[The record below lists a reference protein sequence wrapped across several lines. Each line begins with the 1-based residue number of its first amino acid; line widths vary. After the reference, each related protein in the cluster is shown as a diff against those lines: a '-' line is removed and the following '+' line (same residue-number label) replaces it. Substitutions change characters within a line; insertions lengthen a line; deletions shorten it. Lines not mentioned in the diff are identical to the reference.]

1 MGQFRMLTAGE
12 SHGKGLTMIIEG
24 LPSGLALA
32 ESDIAPDLVR
42 RQGGYG
48 RGGRM
53 KIESDYAEIMAGVR
67 HGFTLG
73 SPVAL
78 WIQNRDW
85 VNWTVKMAIE
95 PVDDEAEIER
105 VTRMRPGHAD
115 LPGAIKYGFDDVRN
129 VLERASAR
137 ETAARV
143 AVGAVAKRLLAE
155 FGVTFHSHTLS
166 IGGVRSQPGEAIDW
180 AAVEADPVRSADQ
193 AAGEAM
199 VAAINAAKPD
209 GDTVGGEIEVR
220 VSGLPMGLGSHVHW
234 DRKLD
239 GRIAQAICSIN
250 AFKAVGFGAGFDGTV
265 LRGSQVHDVI
275 LPIGQWDGLPWR
287 HATNRHGGIE
297 GGISTGEEIV
307 VRAAIKPIP
316 TLAHPLPSVD
326 LDTGEEVLAHYERS
340 DVCVVPA
347 GGVVAEAMVAIVLA
361 DAWLEKFAGD
371 SLPETRSN
379 YEGYLATIGPRALA
393 KSSGGAANG
402 Q

>member
-1 MGQFRMLTAGE
+1 MGQFRFLTAGE
-12 SHGKGLTMIIEG
+12 SHGKGLTMIVEG
-24 LPSGLALA
+24 LPAGLPLSEA
-32 ESDIAPDLVR
+32 DIAPDLVR

-53 KIESDYAEIMAGVR
+53 KIERDHAEIMGGVR
-67 HGFTLG
+67 HGLTLG

-78 WIQNRDW
+78 WIENRDW
-85 VNWTVKMAIE
+85 VNWTEKMAVE
-95 PVDDEAEIER
+95 PVDIEIER
-105 VTRMRPGHAD
+105 VTRLRPGHAD
-115 LPGAIKYGFDDVRN
+115 LAGAIKYGFDDVRN

-155 FGVTFHSHTLS
+155 FGIVFHSHTLS
-166 IGGVRSQPGEAIDW
+166 IAGVRAPIPATIDW
-180 AAVEADPVRSADQ
+180 DAVEDDPVRCAD
-193 AAGEAM
+193 ASAGEAM
-199 VAAINAAKPD
+199 VAAINAAKPH

-220 VSGLPMGLGSHVHW
+220 VAGVPLGLGSHVHW

-250 AFKAVGFGAGFDGTV
+250 AFKAVGFGLGFESAA

-275 LPIGQWDGLPWR
+275 LPADKWEGQPWR
-287 HATNRHGGIE
+287 HATNNHGGIE
-297 GGISTGEEIV
+297 GGMSTGEEIV

-316 TLAHPLPSVD
+316 TLAHPLPSAD
-326 LDTGEEVLAHYERS
+326 LDTGEEVLAGYERS

-371 SLPETRSN
+371 TLGETRSN
-379 YEGYLATIGPRALA
+379 YEHYLPQLAPRD
-393 KSSGGAANG
+393 KRSPR
-402 Q
+402 

>member
-1 MGQFRMLTAGE
+1 MGQFRLLTAGE
-12 SHGKGLTMIIEG
+12 SHGKGLTMIVEG
-24 LPSGLALA
+24 LPAGLPLA

-53 KIESDYAEIMAGVR
+53 KIEKDYAQITAGVR
-67 HGFTLG
+67 HGLTLG
-73 SPVAL
+73 SPLAL
-78 WIQNRDW
+78 WIENRDW
-85 VNWTVKMAIE
+85 VNWTVKMAVE
-95 PVDDEAEIER
+95 PVSDEAEIER
-105 VTRMRPGHAD
+105 VTRLRPGHAD

-155 FGVTFHSHTLS
+155 FGIAFHSHTLA
-166 IGGVRSQPGEAIDW
+166 IGGVVANIVPPIDW
-180 AAVEADPVRSADQ
+180 EAVESDPVRCADR

-209 GDTVGGEIEVR
+209 GDTVGGEVEVR
-220 VSGLPMGLGSHVHW
+220 VSGVPIGLGSHVHW

-250 AFKAVGFGAGFDGTV
+250 AFKAVEFGVGFDGTAM
-265 LRGSQVHDVI
+265 RGSQVHDVI
-275 LPIGQWDGLPWR
+275 LPIAQWDGLPWR

-297 GGISTGEEIV
+297 GGISTGEEII
-307 VRAAIKPIP
+307 VRGGVKPIP

-326 LDTGEEVLAHYERS
+326 LDSGQEVIAHYERS

-347 GGVVAEAMVAIVLA
+347 AGVVAEAMVAIVLA
-361 DAWLEKFAGD
+361 DAWLEKFGGD
-371 SLPETRSN
+371 TLAETRSN
-379 YEGYLATIGPRALA
+379 YERYCATTQPRALLP
-393 KSSGGAANG
+393 G
-402 Q
+402 

>member
-1 MGQFRMLTAGE
+1 MGQLRFLTAGE
-12 SHGKGLTMIIEG
+12 SHGKGLTMVIEG
-24 LPSGLALA
+24 LPAGLRLA
-32 ESDIAPDLVR
+32 ESDIAPDLAR

-53 KIESDYAEIMAGVR
+53 KIEKDHAEITAGVR
-67 HGFTLG
+67 HGYTLG

-78 WIQNRDW
+78 WVENRDW
-85 VNWTVKMAIE
+85 VNWTEKMAIE
-95 PVDDEAEIER
+95 PVETEIER
-105 VTRMRPGHAD
+105 VTRLRPGHAD

-137 ETAARV
+137 ETTARV
-143 AVGAVAKRLLAE
+143 AVGAVCKRLLGE
-155 FGVTFHSHTLS
+155 FGVEFHSHTLS
-166 IGGVRSQPGEAIDW
+166 IGGVRAEVPAVIDW
-180 AAVEADPVRSADQ
+180 EAVEADPVRCANPASGQ
-193 AAGEAM
+193 AM
-199 VAAINAAKPD
+199 IDAINAAKPD
-209 GDTVGGEIEVR
+209 GDTVGGEVEVR
-220 VSGLPMGLGSHVHW
+220 VSGVPLGLGSYVHW

-250 AFKAVGFGAGFDGTV
+250 AFKAVGFGLGFEGAG

-275 LPIGQWDGLPWR
+275 LPVDEWRGQPWR
-287 HATNRHGGIE
+287 HKTNNHGGIE

-326 LDTGEEVLAHYERS
+326 LDTGAEVLAHYERS

-361 DAWLEKFAGD
+361 EAWLEKFGGD
-371 SLPETRSN
+371 TVAEVRAN
-379 YEGYLATIGPRALA
+379 YDHYLTTIGPRARHD
-393 KSSGGAANG
+393 
-402 Q
+402 

>member
-1 MGQFRMLTAGE
+1 MGQFRFLTAGE
-12 SHGKGLTMIIEG
+12 SHGKGLTMVVEG
-24 LPSGLALA
+24 LPSGLPLS
-32 ESDIAPDLVR
+32 EDDIAPDLHR

-53 KIESDYAEIMAGVR
+53 KIETDHAEIMSGVR

-73 SPVAL
+73 SPLAL

-85 VNWTVKMAIE
+85 VNWTEKMAIE
-95 PVDDEAEIER
+95 PVETEIER

-143 AVGAVAKRLLAE
+143 AVGAVAKQLLAQ
-155 FGVTFHSHTLS
+155 FGVTFNSHTIS
-166 IGGVRSQPGEAIDW
+166 IGGVHANVPDTIDW
-180 AAVEADPVRSADQ
+180 DAVEADPVRCAD
-193 AAGEAM
+193 AASGEAM

-209 GDTVGGEIEVR
+209 GDTVGGEVEVR
-220 VSGLPMGLGSHVHW
+220 VGGIPLGLGSHVHW

-250 AFKAVGFGAGFDGTV
+250 AFKAVGFGLGFESTE
-265 LRGSQVHDVI
+265 LRGSKVHDVI
-275 LPIGQWDGLPWR
+275 LPIAEWRGLPWR
-287 HATNRHGGIE
+287 HKTNNHGGIE

-361 DAWLEKFAGD
+361 DAWLEKFGGD
-371 SLPETRSN
+371 TVDETRAN
-379 YEGYLATIGPRALA
+379 YEHYLTTIGPRARRD
-393 KSSGGAANG
+393 
-402 Q
+402 

>member
-1 MGQFRMLTAGE
+1 MGQFRFLTAGE
-12 SHGKGLTMIIEG
+12 SHGKGLTMVIEG
-24 LPSGLALA
+24 VPAGLPLSEA
-32 ESDIAPDLVR
+32 DIEPDLAR

-53 KIESDYAEIMAGVR
+53 KIEKDHAEIMSGVR
-67 HGFTLG
+67 HGATLG
-73 SPVAL
+73 TPIAL

-85 VNWTVKMAIE
+85 VNWTEKMAIE
-95 PVDDEAEIER
+95 PVETEIER
-105 VTRMRPGHAD
+105 VTRLRPGHAD

-143 AVGAVAKRLLAE
+143 AVGAVAKRMLAE
-155 FGVTFHSHTLS
+155 FGIEFHSHTLS
-166 IGGVRSQPGEAIDW
+166 IGGVRANVPEQIDW
-180 AAVEADPVRSADQ
+180 DAVEQDPVRSADP

-209 GDTVGGEIEVR
+209 GDTVGGEVEVR
-220 VSGLPMGLGSHVHW
+220 ASGVPMGLGSHVHW

-250 AFKAVGFGAGFDGTV
+250 AFKAVGFGLGFEGSAM
-265 LRGSQVHDVI
+265 RGSKVHDVI
-275 LPIGQWDGLPWR
+275 LPRVEWKGLPWR
-287 HATNRHGGIE
+287 HATNNHGGIE
-297 GGISTGEEIV
+297 GGISTGEDIV
-307 VRAAIKPIP
+307 VRAAVKPIP

-347 GGVVAEAMVAIVLA
+347 AGVVAEAMVAIVLA
-361 DAWLEKFAGD
+361 DAWLEKFGGD
-371 SLPETRSN
+371 TLPETRSN
-379 YEGYLATIGPRALA
+379 YTRYLTTIGPRAR
-393 KSSGGAANG
+393 SD
-402 Q
+402 

>member
-1 MGQFRMLTAGE
+1 MGQFRFLTAGE
-12 SHGKGLTMIIEG
+12 SHGKGLTMVVEG
-24 LPSGLALA
+24 LPAGLRLSEA
-32 ESDIAPDLVR
+32 DIAPDLRR

-53 KIESDYAEIMAGVR
+53 KIESDYAEIMSGVR
-67 HGFTLG
+67 HGLTLG
-73 SPVAL
+73 SPLAL

-85 VNWTVKMAIE
+85 VNWTEKMAVE
-95 PVDDEAEIER
+95 PVETEIER

-115 LPGAIKYGFDDVRN
+115 LPGALKYGFDDVRN

-143 AVGAVAKRLLAE
+143 AVGAVAKRLLGE
-155 FGVTFHSHTLS
+155 FGVSFHSHTLS
-166 IGGVRSQPGEAIDW
+166 IAGVRANVPTTIDW
-180 AAVEADPVRSADQ
+180 DAVEEDPVRCSDRDS
-193 AAGEAM
+193 GVAM

-209 GDTVGGEIEVR
+209 GDTVGGEVEVR
-220 VSGLPMGLGSHVHW
+220 VSGIPLGLGSHVHW

-250 AFKAVGFGAGFDGTV
+250 AFKAVGFGLGFEGAAM
-265 LRGSQVHDVI
+265 RGSQVHDVI
-275 LPIGQWDGLPWR
+275 LPIAEWEGLPWR
-287 HATNRHGGIE
+287 HKTNNHGGIE

-326 LDTGEEVLAHYERS
+326 LDSGEEVLAHYERS

-361 DAWLEKFAGD
+361 DAWLEKFGGD
-371 SLPETRSN
+371 TVDETRAN
-379 YEGYLATIGPRALA
+379 CERYLETIGPR
-393 KSSGGAANG
+393 NRRD
-402 Q
+402 

>member
-24 LPSGLALA
+24 LPAGLPLSEA
-32 ESDIAPDLVR
+32 DIEPDLAR

-53 KIESDYAEIMAGVR
+53 KIEKDHAEIMGGVR
-67 HGFTLG
+67 HGKTLG

-78 WIQNRDW
+78 WVQNRDW
-85 VNWTVKMAIE
+85 VNWTVKMAVE
-95 PVDDEAEIER
+95 PVEAEVER
-105 VTRMRPGHAD
+105 VTRVRPGHAD
-115 LPGAIKYGFDDVRN
+115 LPGALKYGFDDVRN

-155 FGVTFHSHTLS
+155 FGVVFHSHTLA
-166 IGGVRSQPGEAIDW
+166 IGGVTAAVPDQVDW
-180 AAVEADPVRSADQ
+180 DAVEADSVRCADP
-193 AAGEAM
+193 ASGEAM

-209 GDTVGGEIEVR
+209 GDTVGGEVEVR
-220 VSGLPMGLGSHVHW
+220 VDGVPLGLGSYVHW

-250 AFKAVGFGAGFDGTV
+250 AFKGVDFGSGFRGAAQ
-265 LRGSQVHDVI
+265 RGSHVHDVI
-275 LPIGQWDGLPWR
+275 LPRERWGGRPWP
-287 HATNRHGGIE
+287 HATNNHGGIE
-297 GGISTGEEIV
+297 GGMSTGETIV
-307 VRAAIKPIP
+307 VRAAVKPIP

-326 LDTGEEVLAHYERS
+326 LETGEEVLAHYERS

-347 GGVVAEAMVAIVLA
+347 AGVVAEAMIAIVLA

-371 SLPETRSN
+371 TLAELRAAYDWHVQSLW
-379 YEGYLATIGPRALA
+379 PR
-393 KSSGGAANG
+393 GAV
-402 Q
+402 

>member
-1 MGQFRMLTAGE
+1 MGQFRFLTAGE
-12 SHGKGLTMIIEG
+12 SHGKGLTMVIEG
-24 LPSGLALA
+24 LPAGLPLSEA
-32 ESDIAPDLVR
+32 DIAPDLAR

-53 KIESDYAEIMAGVR
+53 KIEKDHAEITGGVR
-67 HGFTLG
+67 HGLTLG

-78 WIQNRDW
+78 WIENRDW
-85 VNWTVKMAIE
+85 VNWTERMATE
-95 PVDDEAEIER
+95 PVDIEIER
-105 VTRMRPGHAD
+105 VTRLRPGHAD

-155 FGVTFHSHTLS
+155 FGIVFHSHTLS
-166 IGGVRSQPGEAIDW
+166 IADIRAQVPASIDW
-180 AAVEADPVRSADQ
+180 DAVENDPLRCADA

-199 VAAINAAKPD
+199 VNAINAAKPD

-220 VSGLPMGLGSHVHW
+220 VSGAPLGLGSHVHW

-250 AFKAVGFGAGFDGTV
+250 AFKAVGFGLGFEVAG

-275 LPIGQWDGLPWR
+275 LPADRWEGQPWR
-287 HATNRHGGIE
+287 HATNNHGGIE
-297 GGISTGEEIV
+297 GGMSTGEEIV
-307 VRAAIKPIP
+307 VRAAVKPIP
-316 TLAHPLPSVD
+316 TLAHPLPSAD
-326 LDTGEEVLAHYERS
+326 LDTGEEVLAGYERS

-347 GGVVAEAMVAIVLA
+347 AGVVAEAMIAIVLA

-371 SLPETRSN
+371 TLAETRSN
-379 YEGYLATIGPRALA
+379 YEHYLPQLAPRNAR
-393 KSSGGAANG
+393 G
-402 Q
+402 QG

>member
-1 MGQFRMLTAGE
+1 MGQFRFLTAGE
-12 SHGKGLTMIIEG
+12 SHGKGLTMVIEG
-24 LPSGLALA
+24 LPSGLALSEA
-32 ESDIAPDLVR
+32 DIAPDLAR

-53 KIESDYAEIMAGVR
+53 KIEKDHAEIRGGVR

-78 WIQNRDW
+78 WIENKDW
-85 VNWTVKMAIE
+85 VNWTEKMAIE
-95 PVDDEAEIER
+95 PVETEIER

-143 AVGAVAKRLLAE
+143 AVGAVSKRLLGE
-155 FGVTFHSHTLS
+155 FGVEFHSHTLA
-166 IGGVRSQPGEAIDW
+166 IGGVHADVPANIDW
-180 AAVEADPVRSADQ
+180 EAVEDDPVRCAD
-193 AAGEAM
+193 ARAGEAM
-199 VAAINAAKPD
+199 VAAINAAKPE
-209 GDTVGGEIEVR
+209 GDTVGGVVEVR
-220 VSGLPMGLGSHVHW
+220 VSGVPLGLGSYVHW

-250 AFKAVGFGAGFDGTV
+250 AFKAVGFGMGFDSTE

-275 LPIGQWDGLPWR
+275 LPVAEWRGQAWR
-287 HATNRHGGIE
+287 HKTNNHGGIE

-307 VRAAIKPIP
+307 VRAGIKPIP

-361 DAWLEKFAGD
+361 EAWLEKFGGD
-371 SLPETRSN
+371 TLDEMRAN
-379 YEGYLATIGPRALA
+379 LQHYLTTIGPRARRD
-393 KSSGGAANG
+393 
-402 Q
+402 